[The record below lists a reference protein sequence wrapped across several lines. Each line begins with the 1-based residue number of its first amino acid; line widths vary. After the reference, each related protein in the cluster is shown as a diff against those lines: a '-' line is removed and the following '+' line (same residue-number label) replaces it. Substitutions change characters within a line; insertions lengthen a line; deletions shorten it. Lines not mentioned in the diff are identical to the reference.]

1 MKLHFTCV
9 LLISWF
15 AASAQSPSHTWK
27 GTLNFSGRS
36 LQLHF
41 ELPVPNDSSATLS
54 VPAQGLVRY
63 PASNTTISKDS
74 IRLHFD
80 ALGIEVNGAFTND
93 SIINARF
100 LQNNMSFPLT
110 LNKST
115 DARLLLRP
123 QNPKPPFPYISRDVS
138 FTNKEANITLKGTFS
153 VPHGN
158 TPFPAVVLISGS
170 GPQDRDATIAGHQW
184 FAVLADQLTRAGIA
198 VLRYDDRG
206 IGASEGNFDQ
216 ATTTDFATDAHAALA
231 WLKEQPETATGHVGY
246 AGHSEGGLVALIA
259 ANHIEKPDFLILLA
273 TPVTQ
278 GNEFMLEQK
287 RDVET
292 AMGIP
297 EPAVTASNQLFRKL
311 YTTLMNMDGDREERK
326 TTIIKELEE
335 LTKNALSASQSAQ
348 LANTLST
355 DWMTALLK
363 TKPEYYITGLSMPVL
378 ALYGS
383 KDIQVNAK
391 THSTKLCSLLPE
403 KIKAHSQVKNL
414 EGLNHLFQP
423 ATTGLPEEYA
433 TITTTLSPDI
443 VHFIEKW
450 VAKR

>member
-1 MKLHFTCV
+1 MKLHIACV
-9 LLISWF
+9 LLIGWF
-15 AASAQSPSHTWK
+15 TASAQSPSHTWK

-41 ELPVPNDSSATLS
+41 ELPVSNDSTATLS

-74 IRLHFD
+74 ITLHFD
-80 ALGIEVNGAFTND
+80 ALGIQVSGAFTND

-115 DARLLLRP
+115 ETRPVLRP
-123 QNPKPPFPYISRDVS
+123 QTPKPPFPYNSRDVS

-153 VPHGN
+153 VPDGN
-158 TPFPAVVLISGS
+158 APFPAVVLISGS
-170 GPQDRDATIAGHQW
+170 GPQDRDANIAGHQW

-206 IGASEGNFDQ
+206 VGASEGDFDQ

-231 WLKEQPETATGHVGY
+231 WLKEQPETAKGHVGY

-259 ANHIEKPDFLILLA
+259 ANHLEKPDFLILLA
-273 TPVTQ
+273 TPVTH

-287 RDVET
+287 RDLET

-297 EPAVTASNQLFRKL
+297 GPAVIASNQLFRKL
-311 YTTLMNMDGDREERK
+311 YASIINMDGHREDRK
-326 TTIIKELEE
+326 ATIIKELEV
-335 LTKNALSASQSAQ
+335 LTQNALPASQSAQ

-355 DWMTALLK
+355 DWMTELLK
-363 TKPEYYITGLSMPVL
+363 TRPENYISDLSMPVL

-383 KDIQVNAK
+383 KDIQVNAE
-391 THSTKLCSLLPE
+391 THSIKLRSLLPE
-403 KIKAHSQVKNL
+403 KIKAHSEVKTL

-423 ATTGLPEEYA
+423 ATSGLPEEYHS
-433 TITTTLSPDI
+433 ITTTLSPDI